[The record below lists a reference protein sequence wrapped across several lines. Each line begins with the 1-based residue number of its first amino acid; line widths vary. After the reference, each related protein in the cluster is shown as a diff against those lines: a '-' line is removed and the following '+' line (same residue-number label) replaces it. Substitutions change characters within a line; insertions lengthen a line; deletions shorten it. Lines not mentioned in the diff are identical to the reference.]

1 MRKKMLWGALIVGL
15 AVLAVGGDK
24 AYAAIPVG
32 VSEAPIVE
40 VVDNRQ
46 YADLVIAQVND
57 YVNVRKEPDAKSEVL
72 GKLYNN
78 SVGHFLEETDGWVK
92 IKSGSVTG
100 YVKSEYVVRGT
111 EALKIARDVETTY
124 AVINTAKLRVREQPN
139 TDSSILGTFSK
150 GDELVVTAKE
160 DGFAKVTYHNK
171 AGYISL
177 EYVDLHT
184 EFVEAESIEEERARK
199 AAEEKARREA
209 EERAL
214 AAIKAKEA
222 KEAADAAAREAAAA
236 NVNTDS
242 SLGQQVVDY
251 AVQFVGNPY
260 VHGGTS
266 LTNGADCSGFVQ
278 SIYAHFDVK
287 LPRTGQRS
295 SGYAVASLDEALPGD
310 LLFYSGHV
318 AIYMGDGRI
327 VHAATPKDGIC
338 IGSATFA
345 KIIAIRRIF

>member
-1 MRKKMLWGALIVGL
+1 MRKNVLWGALFLGLTVIV
-15 AVLAVGGDK
+15 AGGSSS
-24 AYAAIPVG
+24 YAAVPIASVDQ
-32 VSEAPIVE
+32 PIVE
-40 VVDNRQ
+40 VVDNRL
-46 YADLVIAQVND
+46 YSDLVIAQVDD
-57 YVNVRKEPDAKSEVL
+57 YINIRKTPDKKGEVL

-92 IKSGSVTG
+92 IQSGTVTG

-111 EALKIARDVETTY
+111 DALKIARDVETTY
-124 AVINTAKLRVREQPN
+124 ATITTGSLRVREQPN
-139 TDSSILGTFSK
+139 TDSHILGTFSR
-150 GDELVVTAKE
+150 GDELVVTDQE
-160 DGFAKVTYHNK
+160 EGFAKVTYHNK
-171 AGYISL
+171 TGYISL

-184 EFVEAESIEEERARK
+184 EFVEAESIEEERARL
-199 AAEEKARREA
+199 AAEEKARKEA

-214 AAIKAKEA
+214 AAIRAKEE

-236 NVNTDS
+236 AVNTDS
-242 SLGQQVVDY
+242 TLGQQVVDY
-251 AVQFVGNPY
+251 ALQFVGNPY

-287 LPRTGQRS
+287 LPRTGQRN

-318 AIYMGDGRI
+318 AIYMGDGKI

-338 IGSATFA
+338 IGSATFT

>member
-1 MRKKMLWGALIVGL
+1 M
-15 AVLAVGGDK
+15 
-24 AYAAIPVG
+24 
-32 VSEAPIVE
+32 
-40 VVDNRQ
+40 
-46 YADLVIAQVND
+46 
-57 YVNVRKEPDAKSEVL
+57 L

-78 SVGHFLEETDGWVK
+78 SVGHFLEATDDWVK

-100 YVKSEYVVRGT
+100 YVKAEYVVRGT
-111 EALKIARDVETTY
+111 DALKIARDVETTY
-124 AVINTAKLRVREQPN
+124 AVINTSKLRVREEPN
-139 TDSSILGTFSK
+139 TESSILGTFSR

-177 EYVDLHT
+177 DYVDLHT

-214 AAIKAKEA
+214 AAIRAKEA
-222 KEAADAAAREAAAA
+222 QAAADAAAREAAAA
-236 NVNTDS
+236 NIDPNSD
-242 SLGQQVVDY
+242 LGQQVVDF

-278 SIYAHFDVK
+278 SVYAHFDVK

-295 SGYAVASLDEALPGD
+295 SGYAVESLDQARPGD
-310 LLFYSGHV
+310 LIFYSGHV
-318 AIYMGDGRI
+318 AIYMGDGKI
-327 VHAATPKDGIC
+327 VHAATPKNGIC
-338 IGSATFA
+338 IGNATFT